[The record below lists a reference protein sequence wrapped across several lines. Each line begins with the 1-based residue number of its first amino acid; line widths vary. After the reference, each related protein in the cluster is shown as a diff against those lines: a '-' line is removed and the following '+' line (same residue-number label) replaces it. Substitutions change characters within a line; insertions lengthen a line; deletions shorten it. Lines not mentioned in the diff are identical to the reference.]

1 MPYRY
6 RVLGLLFLLVFI
18 MYLDRLCIAVAGPR
32 IQHEMGLSPSRW
44 GWVIGAFTLSYAL
57 FEVPSGILGDRI
69 GARRVLTRIVLWW
82 STFTALTGAATNYWT
97 MLVVRFLF
105 GAGEAGA
112 FPNCTSAVSRW
123 VPPAERARALSV
135 FWMATA
141 MGGALCPPIVVSIE
155 QRHGWRAAFYIFG
168 SLGVFWSVIWYSWFR
183 DTPAEKSGVT
193 AEERKTIGQPAVL
206 SKHRVRWSQL
216 LRNGNFLRLL
226 LMYHTYCWGAYFYL
240 SWLHTYLQVGR
251 GLTENQMEIASAL
264 PSWAGLA
271 GIVAGGYWSDRLAR
285 KHSLRFARCSIGA
298 AGLIVSGVLLL
309 GATMTPNKWTAVG
322 FLTIGL
328 GAMDLMLPVAWSVC
342 VDAGRDHAGAISG
355 AMNMAGQVGSLISSV
370 AFGYWVEW
378 SGSYDRAL
386 MPLAAMLIV
395 SGCVFATID
404 PAKKMIEEEVGE
416 RDGERVEGG
425 R

>member
-1 MPYRY
+1 MPYRF
-6 RVLGLLFLLVFI
+6 RVLALLFVLVFV

-32 IQHEMGLSPSRW
+32 IQHEMGISPSGW

-57 FEVPSGILGDRI
+57 FEIPSGILGDRI
-69 GARRVLTRIVLWW
+69 GARKVLTRIVLWW
-82 STFTALTGAATNYWT
+82 SAFTALTGAATSYRI
-97 MLVVRFLF
+97 LLAVRFLF

-123 VPPAERARALSV
+123 VPASERARALSV

-141 MGGALCPPIVVSIE
+141 MGGALAPPIVVSIE
-155 QRHGWRAAFYIFG
+155 QHHGWRAAFYAFG
-168 SLGVFWSVIWYSWFR
+168 SLGVFWSVIWYWWFR
-183 DTPAEKSGVT
+183 DSPAEKPGVSR
-193 AEERKTIGQPAVL
+193 EEKEKIGQPAVR
-206 SKHRVRWSQL
+206 SESRVRWSQL
-216 LRNGNFLRLL
+216 VRNPNFLRLL

-240 SWLHTYLQVGR
+240 SWLHTYLQLGR
-251 GLTENQMEIASAL
+251 GFTENQMEIASAL

-271 GIVAGGYWSDRLAR
+271 GVVAGGYFSDRLAR
-285 KHSLRFARCSIGA
+285 THSLRFARCSLGS
-298 AGLIVSGVLLL
+298 AGLIVSGALLL
-309 GATMTPNKWTAVG
+309 GATITANKWTAVA

-328 GAMDLMLPVAWSVC
+328 GAMDLMLPVAWSIC
-342 VDAGRDHAGAISG
+342 VDAGGEHAGAISG

-404 PAKKMIEEEVGE
+404 PAKKMIP
-416 RDGERVEGG
+416 DHAPERVQTE
-425 R
+425 